1 VSSKASSR
9 KKEKLR
15 AALLAKKKVELAKRR
30 AEEDAELAKQ
40 KVRMELRQLE
50 DEAALAELDWKIERD
65 YDEETGWFETVDE
78 IDKTHPNS
86 SKALPKDSES
96 ERQEPPKSTPRKTV
110 GLSPVDHSTPSD
122 KMPASSKS
130 VHWPSYPTIEE
141 PGETPSVPNRTPL
154 QYTPQG
160 SLQPRTKPDPDTK
173 REETTPKDP
182 VAAMWKVQLLNGIT
196 PTQFDGN
203 PADFPF
209 FRDQTRTH
217 LESELLTDAQRVE
230 YLPKFLKGEALEVI
244 KRNRGCSYKDLM
256 KTLEERFG
264 KPIQVSQACIEGLV
278 SGPKLAP
285 GDNVSLLNFAE
296 RLNAA
301 TKILKGDVEHEASVA
316 TNLRRIVSRLPNDL
330 VAKWQTE
337 NYEIVNRGR
346 PARLQ
351 DIAKFVMRQASI
363 RNDPIFGSQRQRREN
378 SEENK
383 DIRNS
388 SRNKKPPPPKDSTI
402 SSIKIER
409 PPEPGNHVKC
419 SICKSAPHRLQDCP
433 IIKQCDRVTVRRQY
447 AASYGF
453 CFNCGCHNPT
463 HSGTSCPDPPAC
475 SKCMF

>member
-1 VSSKASSR
+1 MEGS
-9 KKEKLR
+9 
-15 AALLAKKKVELAKRR
+15 AAKWNYA
-30 AEEDAELAKQ
+30 
-40 KVRMELRQLE
+40 
-50 DEAALAELDWKIERD
+50 
-65 YDEETGWFETVDE
+65 YTV
-78 IDKTHPNS
+78 
-86 SKALPKDSES
+86 
-96 ERQEPPKSTPRKTV
+96 QWEPS
-110 GLSPVDHSTPSD
+110 G
-122 KMPASSKS
+122 
-130 VHWPSYPTIEE
+130 
-141 PGETPSVPNRTPL
+141 
-154 QYTPQG
+154 
-160 SLQPRTKPDPDTK
+160 
-173 REETTPKDP
+173 
-182 VAAMWKVQLLNGIT
+182 
-196 PTQFDGN
+196 
-203 PADFPF
+203 PF

-217 LESELLTDAQRVE
+217 LESELLTDAQRIE

-244 KRNRGCSYKDLM
+244 ERNRGCSYKDLM

-296 RLNAA
+296 KLNAA

-316 TNLRRIVSRLPNDL
+316 TNLRRIVSRLSNDL

-363 RNDPIFGSQRQRREN
+363 RNDPIFGSQRQRREY

-383 DIRNS
+383 DTRS
-388 SRNKKPPPPKDSTI
+388 SPRNKKPPLPKDSTI
-402 SSIKIER
+402 FSTKIET
-409 PPEPGNHVKC
+409 PPEPGNHVKG
-419 SICKSAPHRLQDCP
+419 SICKSTPHRLQDCP
-433 IIKQCDRVTVRRQY
+433 IIKQCDRVAVRRQY

-475 SKCMF
+475 SKCPGHHLTLLHKDKNNGRRFRQRTNNGKTAITTKQVPILLQFLRSNKA